1 MLESNFTLTQN
12 ILEKGIN
19 ASVMRWN
26 VLTNNIANAATP
38 NFKRSDVTFSAQLQR
53 AIDSQN
59 KQLPFETKVT
69 SSKHI
74 PFEETI
80 DYHKVQPKLQTEFYT
95 SSLNNGNNV
104 DAEYEM
110 SEASKTSLQYEAMA
124 NMLSRNYNSI
134 NMLLK

>member
-1 MLESNFTLTQN
+1 MLESQFTQTQN

-38 NFKRSDVTFSAQLQR
+38 NFKRSDVTFSAQLER
-53 AIDSQN
+53 AIASQQ
-59 KQLPFETKVT
+59 KQLPFETKT
-69 SSKHI
+69 THSKHI

-80 DYHKVQPKLQTEFYT
+80 DYKKVQPKLHTEFYT

-104 DAEYEM
+104 DAEFEM
-110 SEASKTSLQYEAMA
+110 SEASKTSLQYEAMS